1 MARTTRFMP
10 GVTILAACGAVAFSH
25 PGHPPI
31 AAAAT
36 RYQAGQQPVA
46 FQLFRDQ
53 RIVFD
58 GTINGRKT
66 AMMLDSGAGMTVVDR
81 AFAESIG
88 LRGSQT
94 ISVRGAGGSSPGQ
107 IATGVSLDAA
117 GLSLTGLSVLILDMS
132 SIERAIGRRIPV
144 VLGREAFTSGIV
156 TIDFPRRRLSFSD
169 RAGFR
174 PPADAVR
181 VDLREHGRLPA
192 VSVSIAGLEPVEADL
207 DLGNGG
213 TLLVSQ
219 AYWSGQARLAGL
231 RHAEGQSG
239 GVGGMFRARRVTLP
253 EIRFAGMAFTN
264 VPATLS
270 EDPKSLPVSGANVG
284 IEMLKPFSVS
294 FDIAGGRLF
303 LQGSGQRP
311 SFGRE
316 RVGARF
322 ELAADRLHTAYVS
335 PDGPAAAAGLKTGN
349 DIIAIDGQ
357 KVDAAYYER
366 PDWTRGAAGKR
377 VRLDRADGGPITIA
391 LADYF

>member
-1 MARTTRFMP
+1 MARAKRFML
-10 GVTILAACGAVAFSH
+10 GVTILAACGAVALSH

-31 AAAAT
+31 AAAAS
-36 RYQAGQQPVA
+36 RYQAALQPVP

-53 RIVFD
+53 RIILD
-58 GTINGRKT
+58 GTINGRQT
-66 AMMLDSGAGMTVVDR
+66 PMMLDSGAGMTVVDR
-81 AFAESIG
+81 AFADSIG
-88 LRGSQT
+88 LRGSQS

-132 SIERAIGRRIPV
+132 AIERAVGRRIPV
-144 VLGREAFTSGIV
+144 ILGREAFTSGIV
-156 TIDFPRRRLSFSD
+156 TIDFPRRRILFSD
-169 RAGFR
+169 RASFR
-174 PPADAVR
+174 PPADAVPL
-181 VDLREHGRLPA
+181 DLRERGRLPA

-213 TLLVSQ
+213 TVLVSQ
-219 AYWSGQARLAGL
+219 AYWAGQPRLAAL
-231 RHAEGQSG
+231 RHAESQSG

-253 EIRFAGMAFTN
+253 EVGFAGMTFTN

-294 FDIAGGRLF
+294 FDTAGGRLY
-303 LQGSGQRP
+303 LQGSAQRA

-335 PDGPAAAAGLKTGN
+335 RDGPAAAAGLKAGD
-349 DIIAIDGQ
+349 DIVAIDGQ
-357 KVDAAYYER
+357 KVDSAYYER
-366 PDWTRGAAGKR
+366 PDWTRGAAGR
-377 VRLDRADGGPITIA
+377 IVRLQRADGGTIAIA